1 MEKEEE
7 KVIDQNTEP
16 AVEDND
22 VVLNPE
28 EETLAQTDEVI
39 PAPAEPVNPDIPVDT
54 IPASTSI
61 PLTVDEM
68 PAEEPVPDPVV
79 EEPIPE
85 QPVDDAPLADIA
97 PPMADIPVD
106 SPVEEPPVVEMPVD
120 QVTEPSSVEVAPDAP
135 IEEPT
140 VGPAPAPIDA
150 PVEEPIPSD
159 VVPEVGDES
168 PADVAVPGECPNC
181 EGEGCPVCDST
192 SVANLF
198 GTMQEAVTIIWKY
211 HLRTRKFSVHLAL
224 NDFYHA
230 MIHLVDDLIEQ
241 YQGLHGVIDDV
252 CSNCVWADGT
262 TEYEYL
268 NNLRAYIENNRG
280 LAGTDSEIQSAIDD
294 ILGLIDTTLYKL
306 NNLTESNVKSFE
318 EFVYEDYC
326 CDNDDEDTDEEK
338 DPEEE

>member
-7 KVIDQNTEP
+7 KIIDQNTEP
-16 AVEDND
+16 AVDDN
-22 VVLNPE
+22 VEVLNPE

-39 PAPAEPVNPDIPVDT
+39 PAPEDPVVPEIPVDT
-54 IPASTSI
+54 IPATETI
-61 PLTVDEM
+61 PLTVDET
-68 PAEEPVPDPVV
+68 
-79 EEPIPE
+79 
-85 QPVDDAPLADIA
+85 
-97 PPMADIPVD
+97 
-106 SPVEEPPVVEMPVD
+106 PVEEPVVEDPVVDMPVD
-120 QVTEPSSVEVAPDAP
+120 QVVEPSSVEVAPDAP

-150 PVEEPIPSD
+150 PVEEPVASD

-181 EGEGCPVCDST
+181 EGEGCPVCDSN

-198 GTMQEAVTIIWKY
+198 GTMQEAITIIWKY
-211 HLRTRKFSVHLAL
+211 HLKTRKYSVHIAL
-224 NDFYHA
+224 NDFYNK
-230 MIHLVDDLIEQ
+230 MLDLVDDIIEQ
-241 YQGLHGVIDDV
+241 YQGIHGIIDAV
-252 CSNCVWADGT
+252 FNNCVWADGT

-268 NNLRAYIENNRG
+268 NNLRAYIENNKG
-280 LAGTDSEIQSAIDD
+280 LAGTDSEIQSGFDD
-294 ILGLIDTTLYKL
+294 ILKLIDTTLYKI

-326 CDNDDEDTDEEK
+326 CDDDDEDADEEK

>member
-1 MEKEEE
+1 MEREEE
-7 KVIDQNTEP
+7 KIIDQNTVP
-16 AVEDND
+16 AVDDNED
-22 VVLNPE
+22 VLNPE

-39 PAPAEPVNPDIPVDT
+39 PAPEDDGTFPMGTVEPVNPEIPVDT
-54 IPASTSI
+54 IPASTSS

-68 PAEEPVPDPVV
+68 PAEDPA
-79 EEPIPE
+79 I
-85 QPVDDAPLADIA
+85 
-97 PPMADIPVD
+97 
-106 SPVEEPPVVEMPVD
+106 D
-120 QVTEPSSVEVAPDAP
+120 QVVDPSSVEVAPDAP

-140 VGPAPAPIDA
+140 VGPAPAPVDA
-150 PVEEPIPSD
+150 PVEEPIASD

-211 HLRTRKFSVHLAL
+211 HLKTRKFSVHIAL
-224 NDFYHA
+224 NDFYHQ
-230 MIHLVDDLIEQ
+230 MIHMVDDLIEQ

-280 LAGTDSEIQSAIDD
+280 LAGTESEIQSTFDD
-294 ILGLIDTTLYKL
+294 ILGLIDTTLYKI
-306 NNLTESNVKSFE
+306 NNLTESNVKSFD
-318 EFVYEDYC
+318 EFVYEDYIEERC
-326 CDNDDEDTDEEK
+326 CEPGLYDDNI
-338 DPEEE
+338 EEEEEEE